1 MPSLKSRINE
11 LRGAGKQNPD
21 IVDNLKKEGY
31 SSKEIYD
38 SMSNENSDD
47 LAPPTPSE
55 EFGEGAAGQGVGQES
70 EEFSSRSF
78 ETDEPEQRADFISSQ
93 KFSSPSRIP
102 AREKIEDFE
111 EIAESIISEKMDEL
125 SVSINDISLWK
136 EKTST
141 EIEAIKQEILRI
153 RNRFENLQVSMLGK
167 VEDYKKS
174 ITDMN
179 IEVKTLSKVLEKILQ
194 PLTENV
200 KELGRITDR
209 L

>member
-1 MPSLKSRINE
+1 MSSLKSRIDE
-11 LRGAGKQNPD
+11 LKEAGKQNPE

-38 SMSNENSDD
+38 VLSNEELDD

-55 EFGEGAAGQGVGQES
+55 EFGATEQEEVS
-70 EEFSSRSF
+70 ASF
-78 ETDEPEQRADFISSQ
+78 EKDEPEQRNDFISSQ

-153 RNRFENLQVSMLGK
+153 RNQFENLQVSMLGK
-167 VEDYKKS
+167 VEDYKRS
-174 ITDMN
+174 ITDVN

-200 KELGRITDR
+200 KELSRITER
-209 L
+209 LKR